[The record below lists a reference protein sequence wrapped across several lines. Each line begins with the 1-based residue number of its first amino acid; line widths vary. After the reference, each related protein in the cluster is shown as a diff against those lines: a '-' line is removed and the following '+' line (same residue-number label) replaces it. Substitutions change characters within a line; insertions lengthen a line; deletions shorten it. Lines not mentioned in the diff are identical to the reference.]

1 MPRESRGTVTLAD
14 VARAAGVSLATAS
27 FVLSG
32 RGGSRSAGS
41 AETKKKV
48 RAAAAELGYVPNRHA
63 QAMRTGRGGGVVL
76 GKERG
81 VGWAGARLGFGPVG
95 RRAVFF

>member
-1 MPRESRGTVTLAD
+1 MPRDSRASPARGTVTLAD
-14 VARAAGVSLATAS
+14 VARTAGVSLATAS

-41 AETKKKV
+41 ETTKAKV

-63 QAMRTGRGGGVVL
+63 QAMRTGRGGGDRKSTRL
-76 GKERG
+76 NSSH
-81 VGWAGARLGFGPVG
+81 GAKSRMPSS
-95 RRAVFF
+95 A

>member
-1 MPRESRGTVTLAD
+1 RRAADLEEDIAMSRTDQDPRTSVLVPAHRGTVTLAD

-32 RGGSRSAGS
+32 RGSSPSAGS
-41 AETKKKV
+41 AATKEKV

-63 QAMRTGRGGGVVL
+63 QAMRTGRGGGIV
-76 GKERG
+76 
-81 VGWAGARLGFGPVG
+81 
-95 RRAVFF
+95 